1 MNINKI
7 NCAFMKGKF
16 PQGMKA
22 VDSDLDFE
30 KLLRTYQV
38 TMPGMVIPGNQNRMS
53 QDMEVQ

>member
-1 MNINKI
+1 
-7 NCAFMKGKF
+7 MKGKF

>member
-1 MNINKI
+1 
-7 NCAFMKGKF
+7 MKGKF

-38 TMPGMVIPGNQNRMS
+38 TLPEMVIQATRT
-53 QDMEVQ
+53 E